1 MDFMLAL
8 TLPTTQEI
16 PNQLKAFS
24 RCSHIHQCYPS
35 QVYREMSFTLSVLL
49 LQLLSV
55 SHSVSASVL
64 DASTGNSTVYRN
76 RLKGSTISSLSLS
89 FSAAH
94 YCFKPDAVSTFI
106 LLDVIQKYTL
116 RSGSIELIGQVPNVL
131 VESVMWT
138 RNKDKVADWDKGD
151 MTPTYYPTLDKT
163 ELNMDT
169 WALTL
174 SDLQP
179 TCNGQYA
186 LQINGIETASSFQLI
201 VLESVSGPNISP
213 NCDLRSCNLTCQG
226 AGIDH
231 TEYSWT
237 DNRGRNE
244 RGSVLKVEKTK
255 ALDRVY
261 TCNFSNPVSWKT
273 SSVRERELFP
283 PENTDA
289 NLHIILGS
297 IVGSILGGAVLI
309 IIAAATG
316 IAVYKKR
323 NEANGEEET
332 RRAQLSQQPLQQQPL
347 QQAIQMS
354 PIKNHTQDGE
364 GDGEDKQHETQK
376 LLSAP
381 EGNRPNGEDAQDGP
395 EPASADEE
403 DCI

>member
-55 SHSVSASVL
+55 SHS
-64 DASTGNSTVYRN
+64 
-76 RLKGSTISSLSLS
+76 
-89 FSAAH
+89 
-94 YCFKPDAVSTFI
+94 
-106 LLDVIQKYTL
+106 DVIQKYTL

-201 VLESVSGPNISP
+201 VLESVSGPNIRP

-255 ALDRVY
+255 GLDRVY

-323 NEANGEEET
+323 N
-332 RRAQLSQQPLQQQPL
+332 
-347 QQAIQMS
+347 
-354 PIKNHTQDGE
+354 HTQQDGE

-381 EGNRPNGEDAQDGP
+381 
-395 EPASADEE
+395 DELHVKM
-403 DCI
+403 

>member
-1 MDFMLAL
+1 
-8 TLPTTQEI
+8 
-16 PNQLKAFS
+16 
-24 RCSHIHQCYPS
+24 
-35 QVYREMSFTLSVLL
+35 MSFTLSVLL

-55 SHSVSASVL
+55 SHS
-64 DASTGNSTVYRN
+64 D
-76 RLKGSTISSLSLS
+76 I
-89 FSAAH
+89 
-94 YCFKPDAVSTFI
+94 
-106 LLDVIQKYTL
+106 IQKYTL

-131 VESVMWT
+131 VESVVWT

-179 TCNGQYA
+179 TCNGQFA
-186 LQINGIETASSFQLI
+186 LQINGIETAKSFQLI
-201 VLESVSGPNISP
+201 VLESVSGPNIGQD
-213 NCDLRSCNLTCQG
+213 CDLKGCTLTCQG

-244 RGSVLKVEKTK
+244 RGSVLKVEKTEG
-255 ALDRVY
+255 LDRVY

-273 SSVRERELFP
+273 SSVKERELFP
-283 PENTDA
+283 SENTDA

-347 QQAIQMS
+347 QQQPLQQQPLQQQPLQQQPLQQQPLQQQPLQQQPLQQQPLQQAIQMS
-354 PIKNHTQDGE
+354 PIKNHPQQDRE

-381 EGNRPNGEDAQDGP
+381 EGNRPNGEDAQGGP
-395 EPASADEE
+395 EPGSADEE